1 MTTKQPILQVQ
12 EVKKTYETE
21 AGTIQILKGI
31 NTQFYPGEVVSIIGP
46 SGSGKSTLLGI
57 LGSLDS
63 PSEGRIVIEQQDITS
78 MSEEDLA
85 DFRAKKI
92 GFVFQSY
99 NLVTTMT
106 AQENVMMALMCAGVK
121 SRKEMINRAREILNL
136 VGMKE
141 RYHHLPSQLSGGQQ
155 QRVAIARALV
165 NNPAIVVADEP
176 TGNLDSKT
184 GKTILDLIF
193 QLRDQLHMTFIIAT
207 HDSHVAKLS
216 DRVLQME
223 DGVLIQEKFN
233 KHTATEAAEKEG
245 DATSCC

>member
-1 MTTKQPILQVQ
+1 MLNKQVILQV
-12 EVKKTYETE
+12 EKIKKVYETE
-21 AGTIQILKGI
+21 AGTIQILKGLS
-31 NTQFYPGEVVSIIGP
+31 TQFYSGEVVSIIGP

-57 LGSLDS
+57 LGSLDT
-63 PSEGRIVIEQQDITS
+63 PTEGRIIIEQQDITS
-78 MSEEDLA
+78 MSEEKLA

-121 SRKEMINRAREILNL
+121 NQKEMITKSREMLDL
-136 VGMKE
+136 VGMEE

-165 NNPAIVVADEP
+165 NNPTIVIADEP

-184 GKTILDLIF
+184 GKNILNLIF

-207 HDSHVAKLS
+207 HDTHVAKLS
-216 DRVLQME
+216 NRVLKME
-223 DGVLIQEKFN
+223 DGLLVQEIFN
-233 KHTATEAAEKEG
+233 NHTKSSKQEG
-245 DATSCC
+245 GITSCY